1 MSSKKIE
8 KRKRLPGQYSSW
20 VTVRAAAPQL
30 FVSAFR
36 HEICPRQGSPT
47 KSGHPGGQR
56 RVGKCTWVRIDVGG
70 DEHHAEICR
79 PRQPG
84 SCRRLQLLG
93 RRGKRTV
100 FDCRRRWKILGTKD
114 IDCVLDNVDAYK
126 TSLKDDSVSLN
137 PASQPPQRQNAF

>member
-1 MSSKKIE
+1 LNGMTKTGHKAKYASKFKNLRYAIILLASLVLPIFEDNTKKI
-8 KRKRLPGQYSSW
+8 QNSTFINYYN
-20 VTVRAAAPQL
+20 
-30 FVSAFR
+30 
-36 HEICPRQGSPT
+36 
-47 KSGHPGGQR
+47 
-56 RVGKCTWVRIDVGG
+56 
-70 DEHHAEICR
+70 
-79 PRQPG
+79 
-84 SCRRLQLLG
+84 G